1 MPVAA
6 IVTIIGV
13 GLLIAAL
20 AVYLVIIAIKLRGV
34 VDTLGKVTFGVR
46 AIAYQT
52 RPVNELVAQIEA
64 DLRAID
70 EALGGVLERARVPA
84 GGGG

>member
-1 MPVAA
+1 MV
-6 IVTIIGV
+6 
-13 GLLIAAL
+13 
-20 AVYLVIIAIKLRGV
+20 IAIKLRRV

-52 RPVNELVAQIEA
+52 QPVNELVAQIER
-64 DLRAID
+64 DLKAID
-70 EALGGVLERARVPA
+70 EALSGVLEKARVPA

>member
-1 MPVAA
+1 MTAEA

-20 AVYLVIIAIKLRGV
+20 AVYLVVIAIKLRRV

-52 RPVNELVAQIEA
+52 QPVNELVAQIER
-64 DLRAID
+64 DLKAID
-70 EALGGVLERARVPA
+70 EALSGVLEKARTSA
-84 GGGG
+84 GEGV